1 MCACTFP
8 RTGLHNGD
16 EKTRHRLAVYCIK
29 DAVLPKRLLDRL
41 MMLFNYTEMARVTGV
56 PIAWL
61 LERGQSIKVMSQIL
75 RAARKR
81 NMVAPH
87 IPKTGGPTGQ
97 VSTNRLCSPF
107 QPWA

>member
-1 MCACTFP
+1 MTLYFS
-8 RTGLHNGD
+8 TGLHNGD

-61 LERGQSIKVMSQIL
+61 LERGQSIKV
-75 RAARKR
+75 RASCSLAALAR
-81 NMVAPH
+81 
-87 IPKTGGPTGQ
+87 
-97 VSTNRLCSPF
+97 SRLPLNPF
-107 QPWA
+107 MIGLCR